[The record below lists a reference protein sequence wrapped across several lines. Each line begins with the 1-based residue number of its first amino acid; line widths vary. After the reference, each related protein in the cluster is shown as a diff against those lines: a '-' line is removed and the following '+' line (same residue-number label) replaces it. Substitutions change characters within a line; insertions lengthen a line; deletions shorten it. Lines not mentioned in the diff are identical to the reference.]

1 MDEGI
6 EGSVL
11 APTMLQVD
19 AAEGEIVGWSAR
31 TEPARRPRS
40 ECSRPCSSRLVV
52 IITWDEGS
60 RTDNHIP
67 TLVISP
73 TTTQLAPGN
82 AFTHC
87 STLRTVEEIL
97 RLSLLGCARNARR
110 WRPGSP

>member
-1 MDEGI
+1 M
-6 EGSVL
+6 
-11 APTMLQVD
+11 
-19 AAEGEIVGWSAR
+19 
-31 TEPARRPRS
+31 
-40 ECSRPCSSRLVV
+40 